1 MPQGDKND
9 SEPGII
15 AGTAV
20 YENEGFDG
28 SHDGINGTDD
38 SASYTTMNET
48 SSLKYNHQ
56 IITRN
61 ILWFTQGC
69 WMDNL

>member
-15 AGTAV
+15 AETPV
-20 YENEGFDG
+20 YEHEGFDG

-38 SASYTTMNET
+38 SAAYITVNEPG
-48 SSLKYNHQ
+48 SLKYDHQ
-56 IITRN
+56 WPLLQT
-61 ILWFTQGC
+61 WFNFNPS
-69 WMDNL
+69 MDK